1 MKAPD
6 DHYDFDKETPDE
18 RPIKIFNLDE
28 KPPKKEPPFW
38 EDPVFWITLI
48 ITLVLF
54 YILIFHFTEIAFLI
68 AIIVGPFVVWYEI
81 VNFIFRR

>member
-6 DHYDFDKETPDE
+6 DHYDFDKETPDG

-38 EDPVFWITLI
+38 EDPVF
-48 ITLVLF
+48 
-54 YILIFHFTEIAFLI
+54 
-68 AIIVGPFVVWYEI
+68 
-81 VNFIFRR
+81 